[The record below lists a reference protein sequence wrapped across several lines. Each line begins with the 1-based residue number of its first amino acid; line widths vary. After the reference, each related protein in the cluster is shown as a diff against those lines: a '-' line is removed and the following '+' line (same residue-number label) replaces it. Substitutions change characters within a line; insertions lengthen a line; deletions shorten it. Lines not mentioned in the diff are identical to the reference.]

1 MSANQKRKYIAMIVA
16 LCILLTFGVLLIARG
31 GSGSR
36 ALPTIESLPPA
47 ETQTD
52 APDPAPSETGA
63 PPTVSEDTGTSGD
76 TASPASEPETEETTM
91 SAVPAFVSTNG
102 NMHYDK
108 GHIYLRINHSKDII
122 LHLTGGLAQSKIE
135 WSVSDDSIADV
146 DGGTIM
152 GLTKGE
158 CTVTARYENDVLE
171 IPVTVR
177 ELTVVDNC
185 TYVDGILVANK
196 SYGLPEDY
204 DHGTLPITEEAF
216 SMLCEDAAKE
226 GLNIYESSSYRD
238 YQFQV
243 TVYNSMVS
251 GYSKEYADA
260 YSARPGH
267 SEHQTGYTID
277 CNTIDTAFGS
287 TPEGIWLRDHCH
299 EYGFIIRYPLGK
311 ENITGYAYEPWHI
324 RYVGVA
330 FATDIYEQ
338 GLTLE
343 EYLDIDSRYPDETP
357 EEDALEED
365 ASEEDTPEVSEDPED
380 EE

>member
-1 MSANQKRKYIAMIVA
+1 MSANQKRNYIAMIVA
-16 LCILLTFGVLLIARG
+16 LCILLIFGVLLIVKG
-31 GSGSR
+31 GTEPGEFPSV
-36 ALPTIESLPPA
+36 ESLPPA
-47 ETQTD
+47 ETQTSV
-52 APDPAPSETGA
+52 PVLT
-63 PPTVSEDTGTSGD
+63 
-76 TASPASEPETEETTM
+76 ETEPSSAASQADTSAPVTETETETAEAAETTM
-91 SAVPAFVSTNG
+91 PAVPAFVSTNG

-122 LHLTGGLAQSKIE
+122 LRLTGGLAKSQIE
-135 WSVSDDSIADV
+135 WSVSDSSIADV
-146 DGGTIM
+146 SDGTIV

-158 CTVTARYENDVLE
+158 CSVTARYENDVLE

-196 SYGLPEDY
+196 TYGLPEDY
-204 DHGTLPITEEAF
+204 DPGTLPITEEAF

-277 CNTIDTAFGS
+277 CNTIDTNFGS

-299 EYGFIIRYPLGK
+299 EYGFIIRYPLGR

-324 RYVGVA
+324 RYVGVEY
-330 FATDIYEQ
+330 ATEIYEQ

-343 EYLDIDSRYPDETP
+343 EYLDIDSHYPDEETEDTPAEDMP
-357 EEDALEED
+357 EEDA
-365 ASEEDTPEVSEDPED
+365 ED